1 MAEEKI
7 KAVIE
12 VEVDQASKAKAEKE
26 LGGIG
31 GKTAEG
37 TKKATAGFNE
47 LKDSM
52 EQVRNLQIADLIGNN
67 LDKIKK
73 HTDKVNKSVQH
84 MASGIKNAMGEVAGA
99 FDFKNM
105 DVGNDGIKGYAGAM
119 KTSFK
124 EAGASIKSSM
134 KSAGAAVK
142 EFGVMTK
149 AALTSTVAAV
159 ALLIAEFVALVAA
172 IKNAI
177 TAAKQLKTTLVEA
190 SKIGMDVKEYQ
201 EWEYVLGHIGI
212 EVDKLSDFMKTL
224 AAEQNAIRD
233 GNEDTIKAFER
244 LGISAEEA
252 ANSTQ
257 SELFKKTIKGLQQL
271 DSEIERTSLAYRI
284 FGEDDAA
291 NLIPILRMTSQEMER
306 LVDNFYLLGGAA
318 SDSLIQ
324 KSTILS
330 SAVQNLRTAWTG
342 LKNTLAEAVMP
353 MITAVVNALTKAIA
367 IINMFVRAIFGFEI
381 VSGKSSSSTGGVTKA
396 TSGIKNYSNSAK
408 EATKAVEKLKRTT
421 MGFDELNI
429 VNNPNSSSK
438 DSGADSGVGDMGF
451 DAGGGGAGFDLSG
464 VSAMSEE
471 MSASLEKWRERIE
484 KWKDTIRAL
493 VPIALIGVGVVG
505 GVLAALSGNWVLAV
519 ALFALAGIGLYAMV
533 AGEGGI
539 QGYADAFTR
548 ACNGLLAPAMIG
560 IGVVGGV
567 IALLCGNIPLAIGF
581 FAMAGLGIALVNI
594 STDGWQPFIDKL
606 KTIFSGLG
614 QFFVNLWNGIVDIFK
629 WAWEKI
635 KLLWEAAGPFFQGIW
650 DGIKLAFSNVAEW
663 FGNIFSA
670 AWEGIKTAWSVVVQ
684 FFKDIWEGI
693 KTAFSNTAEWFRNMF
708 QNAWNFIK
716 AIWDVVV
723 EYFRNIWTGIKNVYS
738 EVAEWFRNM
747 FSRAWEAI
755 KTIWNAATG
764 YFQSVWTGIKNVFS
778 VVASWFGE
786 QFSAAWRAITNI
798 FDKAASYFSGVWDKI
813 KKVFSDASGAIG
825 KAVANTF
832 ASAVNWVLDKAISM
846 INGFIKTLN
855 KAIGI
860 INKIPGVNIS
870 ALSTIDIPKL
880 AKGGIATSS
889 TLANIGESGKEA
901 ILPLENNTGWMDTL
915 ADKIAA
921 RGGNA
926 PTQIVLTL
934 DGRELGKATIK
945 SINDITKTTG
955 NLPLVLG

>member
-47 LKDSM
+47 LRDSM
-52 EQVRNLQIADLIGNN
+52 DQVRNLQIGTIIGNN
-67 LDKIKK
+67 LDKIKA
-73 HTDKVNKSVQH
+73 HTDKINKSVQH
-84 MASGIKNAMGEVAGA
+84 MTSGIKNAMGEVAGA
-99 FDFKNM
+99 FDFKNF
-105 DVGNDGIKGYAGAM
+105 DVGDDGIKGYADSM
-119 KTSFK
+119 KISFK
-124 EAGASIKSSM
+124 EAGASIKTSM
-134 KSAGAAVK
+134 KNAGAAVK
-142 EFGVMTK
+142 EFGVMAK
-149 AALTSTVAAV
+149 AALSSTLAAV
-159 ALLIAEFVALVAA
+159 ALLVGEFLLLIATM
-172 IKNAI
+172 KNAI
-177 TAAKQLKTTLVEA
+177 TVAKQLKTTLVEA
-190 SKIGMDVKEYQ
+190 SKIGMDVSEYQ
-201 EWEYVLGHIGI
+201 EWEHVLGHVGI
-212 EVDKLSDFMKTL
+212 EIDKLSDFMKTL
-224 AAEQNAIRD
+224 AAEQNAVRD
-233 GNEDTIKAFER
+233 GDEKVIESFKR

-257 SELFKKTIKGLQQL
+257 AELFKKTIKGLQQL
-271 DSEIERTSLAYRI
+271 DSEIERTSIAYRI

-291 NLIPILRMTSQEMER
+291 NLIPILKMTNQEMTQ

-367 IINMFVRAIFGFEI
+367 IINMFVRAVFGFEI
-381 VSGKSSSSTGGVTKA
+381 VSGKSGSTGGVNKA

-429 VNNPNSSSK
+429 VNNPNSSS
-438 DSGADSGVGDMGF
+438 SGAGADGGVGDMGF
-451 DAGGGGAGFDLSG
+451 DAGGGAGFDLSG
-464 VSAMSEE
+464 ISAMSEE
-471 MSASLEKWRERIE
+471 MSASLEKWRARIE

-519 ALFALAGIGLYAMV
+519 ALFALAGVGLYAMV

-560 IGVVGGV
+560 IGAVGGV
-567 IALLCGNIPLAIGF
+567 IALLCGNIPLAIGL

-594 STDGWQPFIDKL
+594 STDGWQPFIDKV
-606 KTIFSGLG
+606 KKIFSALG
-614 QFFVNLWNGIVDIFK
+614 EFFVGVWNKIVEIFK
-629 WAWEKI
+629 GAWAKVKEI
-635 KLLWEAAGPFFQGIW
+635 WEAAGPFFQGIW
-650 DGIKLAFSNVAEW
+650 EGIKNAFSKTIEWFRTIFQAAWDGIKTV
-663 FGNIFSA
+663 
-670 AWEGIKTAWSVVVQ
+670 WSVVVQ
-684 FFKDIWEGI
+684 FFQD
-693 KTAFSNTAEWFRNMF
+693 
-708 QNAWNFIK
+708 
-716 AIWDVVV
+716 
-723 EYFRNIWTGIKNVYS
+723 IWTGIKNIYS

-764 YFQSVWTGIKNVFS
+764 YFQSVWTNIKNVFS
-778 VVASWFGE
+778 VVAKWFGD
-786 QFSAAWRAITNI
+786 QFTAAWKAITNI

-870 ALSTIDIPKL
+870 TLSTIDIPKL

>member
-31 GKTAEG
+31 SKTSEG

-47 LKDSM
+47 LKESM
-52 EQVRNLQIADLIGNN
+52 DKVRTLQIADLISEN
-67 LDKIKK
+67 LDKIKA
-73 HTDKVNKSVQH
+73 HTDKVNKSVQL
-84 MASGIKNAMGEVAGA
+84 MASGIKNAVGEVAGA
-99 FDFKNM
+99 FDFKNF
-105 DVGNDGIKGYAGAM
+105 DVGDDGIKGYADSM
-119 KTSFK
+119 KVAFK

-134 KSAGAAVK
+134 KNAGAAVK
-142 EFGVMTK
+142 EFGAMTK
-149 AALTSTVAAV
+149 AALSSTLAAV
-159 ALLIAEFVALVAA
+159 AILVGEFMLLVAA
-172 IKNAI
+172 IKNTI
-177 TAAKQLKTTLVEA
+177 NVAKQLKITLTEA
-190 SKIGMDVKEYQ
+190 SKIGLNVKEYQ
-201 EWEYVLGHIGI
+201 EWEHILGHVGI
-212 EVDKLSDFMKTL
+212 EIDKLSDFMKTL
-224 AAEQNAIRD
+224 AAEQNAVRD
-233 GNEDTIKAFER
+233 GDEAVIKSFER

-257 SELFKKTIKGLQQL
+257 GELFKKTIKGLQQL
-271 DSEIERTSLAYRI
+271 DSEIERTSIAYRI

-291 NLIPILRMTSQEMER
+291 SLIPILKMTNQEMTQ
-306 LVDNFYLLGGAA
+306 LIDNFYLLGGAA

-324 KSTILS
+324 KTTILS

-342 LKNTLAEAVMP
+342 LKNTLAEALMP

-367 IINMFVRAIFGFEI
+367 IVNMFVRAVFGFEI
-381 VSGKSSSSTGGVTKA
+381 ISGKSGSTGGVNKA
-396 TSGIKNYSNSAK
+396 TTGIKNYASGAK

-429 VNNPNSSSK
+429 VANPNSGKK
-438 DSGADSGVGDMGF
+438 DDAGADGAGDMGF
-451 DAGGGGAGFDLSG
+451 DAGGGAGFDLGG
-464 VSAMSEE
+464 VSAMSEK
-471 MSASLEKWRERIE
+471 MSASLEKWREKIE

-519 ALFALAGIGLYAMV
+519 ALFALAGVGLYAMV

-539 QGYADAFTR
+539 KGYADAFTN
-548 ACNGLLAPAMIG
+548 ACKGLLAPAMIAVG
-560 IGVVGGV
+560 LVGGV
-567 IALLCGNIPLAIGF
+567 IALLCGNVPLAIGL
-581 FAMAGLGIALVNI
+581 FAMAGFGIAMVSL
-594 STDGWQPFIDKL
+594 SEGGWTSFIEKL
-606 KTIFSGLG
+606 KQIFSGLG
-614 QFFVNLWNGIVDIFK
+614 EFFAGLWNGIVELFK
-629 WAWEKI
+629 ATWEKI
-635 KLLWEAAGPFFQGIW
+635 KAIWEAAGPFFEKVW
-650 DGIKLAFSNVAEW
+650 EGIKLAFSATAEW
-663 FGNIFSA
+663 LGNVFKS
-670 AWEGIKTAWSVVVQ
+670 AWEGIKNIWSVVVQ

-693 KTAFSNTAEWFRNMF
+693 KLAFSKTAEWFKNMF
-708 QNAWNFIK
+708 QTAWNFIK

-723 EYFRNIWTGIKNVYS
+723 EYFRNIWNGIVTVYS
-738 EVAEWFRNM
+738 VVAEWFRNM

-755 KTIWNAATG
+755 KSIWNAATG
-764 YFQSVWTGIKNVFS
+764 YFQGVWNGIKNIFS
-778 VVASWFGE
+778 VVAKWFGD
-786 QFSAAWRAITNI
+786 QFSAAWKAITNV
-798 FDKAASYFSGVWDKI
+798 FDKAASYFSGVWSKI

-846 INGFIKTLN
+846 INGFIRTLN
-855 KAIGI
+855 KAIAI

-889 TLANIGESGKEA
+889 TVANIGEAGKEA

-921 RGGNA
+921 RNGGA

>member
-52 EQVRNLQIADLIGNN
+52 EQVRNLQIADLIGSN
-67 LDKIKK
+67 LDKIKA

-134 KSAGAAVK
+134 KNAGAAVK
-142 EFGVMTK
+142 EFGVMAK
-149 AALTSTVAAV
+149 AALTSTLAAV
-159 ALLIAEFVALVAA
+159 ALLVAEFVALVAA
-172 IKNAI
+172 INNTIRVAQQLKK
-177 TAAKQLKTTLVEA
+177 TMTEAAK
-190 SKIGMDVKEYQ
+190 IGLNVKEYQ
-201 EWEYVLGHIGI
+201 EWEHVLGHVGI

-224 AAEQNAIRD
+224 AAEQNAVRD
-233 GNEDTIKAFER
+233 GDEAVIKSFER

-257 SELFKKTIKGLQQL
+257 AELFSKTIKGLQQL
-271 DSEIERTSLAYRI
+271 DSEIERTSIAYRI

-291 NLIPILRMTSQEMER
+291 SLIPILKMTNQEMTQ

-318 SDSLIQ
+318 SDTLVA
-324 KSTILS
+324 KTTILS
-330 SAVQNLRTAWTG
+330 SAVQNLKTAWLG
-342 LKNTLAEAVMP
+342 LRNTLAEALMP

-367 IINMFVRAIFGFEI
+367 IINMFVRAVFGFEI
-381 VSGKSSSSTGGVTKA
+381 VSGKSGSTGGVNKA

-429 VNNPNSSSK
+429 VNNPNSSSGS
-438 DSGADSGVGDMGF
+438 SGAGDAGIGDMGF
-451 DAGGGGAGFDLSG
+451 DAGGGTGFDLSG
-464 VSAMSEE
+464 VTAMSEE
-471 MSASLEKWRERIE
+471 MSASLEKWRARIE

-519 ALFALAGIGLYAMV
+519 ALFALAGVGLYAMV

-560 IGVVGGV
+560 IGAVGGV

-594 STDGWQPFIDKL
+594 STDGWQPFIDRVK
-606 KTIFSGLG
+606 KIFSALG
-614 QFFVNLWNGIVDIFK
+614 EFFVGVWNKIVEIFK
-629 WAWEKI
+629 GAWTKVKEI
-635 KLLWEAAGPFFQGIW
+635 WEAAGPFFQGIW
-650 DGIKLAFSNVAEW
+650 EGIKNAFSKTIEWFRTIFQAAWDGIKTV
-663 FGNIFSA
+663 
-670 AWEGIKTAWSVVVQ
+670 WSVVVQ
-684 FFKDIWEGI
+684 FFQD
-693 KTAFSNTAEWFRNMF
+693 
-708 QNAWNFIK
+708 
-716 AIWDVVV
+716 
-723 EYFRNIWTGIKNVYS
+723 IWTGIKNIYS
-738 EVAEWFRNM
+738 EVADWFRNL

-764 YFQSVWTGIKNVFS
+764 YFQNVWTNIKNVFS
-778 VVASWFGE
+778 VVAKWFGD
-786 QFSAAWRAITNI
+786 QFTAAWKAITNI
-798 FDKAASYFSGVWDKI
+798 FDKAASYFSGVWNKI

-870 ALSTIDIPKL
+870 TLSTIDIPKL